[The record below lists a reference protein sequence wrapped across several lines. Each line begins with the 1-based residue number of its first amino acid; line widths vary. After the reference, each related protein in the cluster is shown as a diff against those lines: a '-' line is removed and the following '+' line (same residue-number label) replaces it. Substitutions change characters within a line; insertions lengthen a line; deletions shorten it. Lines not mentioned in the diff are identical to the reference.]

1 MLLFYDLKIFSIFFS
16 SDQNVRYC
24 VLASL
29 DEKFDPHL
37 AQSENLNALFIAL
50 NDEMF
55 EIRELALC
63 TIGRLSAVNPAY
75 VMPSLRKV
83 LIQVIFLILMLN
95 VIINFCQVVINNNND
110 NIGVQ
115 YYCMENLNILISRF
129 FNEFS
134 PSAFFFKKK
143 HHAFLLFP

>member
-1 MLLFYDLKIFSIFFS
+1 MLSLLI
-16 SDQNVRYC
+16 DQNVRYC

-37 AQSENLNALFIAL
+37 AQAENLNALFIAL

-55 EIRELALC
+55 EIRELSLC

-83 LIQVIFLILMLN
+83 LIQVI
-95 VIINFCQVVINNNND
+95 
-110 NIGVQ
+110 
-115 YYCMENLNILISRF
+115 LNIQYINA
-129 FNEFS
+129 FNTNCWIWC
-134 PSAFFFKKK
+134 A
-143 HHAFLLFP
+143 

>member
-1 MLLFYDLKIFSIFFS
+1 MDINLLQY
-16 SDQNVRYC
+16 QNVRYS

-37 AQSENLNALFIAL
+37 AQAENLNALFVAL

-63 TIGRLSAVNPAY
+63 TIGRLSSVNPAY

-83 LIQVIFLILMLN
+83 LIQVYLSSFSVQKPVNSLLN
-95 VIINFCQVVINNNND
+95 
-110 NIGVQ
+110 
-115 YYCMENLNILISRF
+115 LSL
-129 FNEFS
+129 
-134 PSAFFFKKK
+134 
-143 HHAFLLFP
+143 

>member
-1 MLLFYDLKIFSIFFS
+1 M
-16 SDQNVRYC
+16 
-24 VLASL
+24 ASL

-37 AQSENLNALFIAL
+37 AQAENLNALFIAL

-83 LIQVIFLILMLN
+83 LIQVI
-95 VIINFCQVVINNNND
+95 
-110 NIGVQ
+110 
-115 YYCMENLNILISRF
+115 LNIKYNAFNKF
-129 FNEFS
+129 FCMVWCEH
-134 PSAFFFKKK
+134 PILYYMK
-143 HHAFLLFP
+143 P